1 MLICVKHVNSTSERE
16 WEPCTSLLQPHHIA
30 CKEHHK
36 RKTTDKAWRKRRWC
50 SLQYIT
56 KTITYSL
63 KSVCSQLTLTFVW
76 KTSLEVFFFNL
87 SQNFRVFNS
96 PALSQLL
103 YSVITR
109 QAGKWDWEM
118 PCVFFYVSSLSH
130 ILLVLYN

>member
-76 KTSLEVFFFNL
+76 KTSLEVFFLIFPKISEFLTLQLCL
-87 SQNFRVFNS
+87 SCFTLLLQGKLENETEKCLVFS
-96 PALSQLL
+96 FTYLL
-103 YSVITR
+103 
-109 QAGKWDWEM
+109 
-118 PCVFFYVSSLSH
+118 CH
-130 ILLVLYN
+130 IYY